1 MFRTGLNIK
10 SVVFLVLK
18 PSQLPIAQ
26 HVVFKSA
33 ACLVRPWPYF
43 SLLFENSYGRQVAA
57 VFIVGIL
64 YSNFLLLAFI
74 VMISHQKHRLQFLSP
89 SQVYPPIIIPGG
101 SLLLQSL
108 PRLLSS
114 LTLDPM
120 YAALVGSVFCI
131 GLRAGPGHFSWC
143 PQSPQHRL
151 SILADWI
158 VSNRLID

>member
-57 VFIVGIL
+57 VFTVGIL

-89 SQVYPPIIIPGG
+89 SQVYPLICLSNLFLSYFSINFHLQ
-101 SLLLQSL
+101 LLHKFYFSF
-108 PRLLSS
+108 RLYIYL
-114 LTLDPM
+114 
-120 YAALVGSVFCI
+120 
-131 GLRAGPGHFSWC
+131 
-143 PQSPQHRL
+143 
-151 SILADWI
+151 I
-158 VSNRLID
+158 VY